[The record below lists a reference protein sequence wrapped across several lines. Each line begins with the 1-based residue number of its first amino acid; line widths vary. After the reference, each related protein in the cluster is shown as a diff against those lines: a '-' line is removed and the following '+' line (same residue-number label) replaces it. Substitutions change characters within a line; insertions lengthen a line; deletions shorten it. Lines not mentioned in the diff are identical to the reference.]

1 VLKYAEV
8 NFTTSQSHY
17 PPCCVDNAQ
26 CEFADCWTGC
36 VHKRRIA
43 HTSRFLAAATADNF
57 YRAILC
63 MRSTS
68 HGPVSVCLC
77 LSVTSRSSTKTAKR
91 RITQTTPHDSPGI
104 LVFWCQRPPRN
115 STGVPPTMVPNAGGV
130 GHICSPSSMLLNC
143 PVRQRL
149 WSHGNMALYKF
160 CIVLYC
166 IVKSATFDK

>member
-115 STGVPPTMVPNAGGV
+115 STGVPPLRWCQMQV
-130 GHICSPSSMLLNC
+130 GWVTFVLL
-143 PVRQRL
+143 RL
-149 WSHGNMALYKF
+149 CFLTVLFASASEATATWRFTNFG
-160 CIVLYC
+160 LYC
-166 IVKSATFDK
+166 IVL